1 MLAAVCTGFGR
12 PLALEEVVLDPPGP
26 GEIEVDV
33 AACAVCHSD
42 ILYADGAWGGTLP
55 AVYGHEAA
63 GVVRA
68 VGSGVTE
75 VRPGDHVVVTL
86 IRSCGHCPSCSQG
99 ALVTCETRFPLDERS
114 PLRRPGGE
122 PLVQGLRTAAFAERV
137 VVDQSQVVAIP
148 SSLPLE
154 AASLLACGVITGFGA
169 VANTAAVRP
178 GSSVVVIGAGG
189 VGLNAIQGA
198 AIAGAAKVIVLDMV
212 PGKLEAA
219 RRFGATHA
227 ILASDGAVAEEVRSL
242 TGGRGADYVLVAVG
256 ARPAFVQA
264 FDLVARSGAIVL
276 VGMPPDGVRVDFD
289 ICAVASANQ
298 RILGSKMGGAQ
309 IRRDIPRLVAL
320 YEQGRLKLDELISGR
335 FRLEQVNEAIASAR
349 SGEALRN
356 VIVFG

>member
-68 VGSGVTE
+68 VGSGVAE

-256 ARPAFVQA
+256 ARAGLRAGVRPRGTGRGRSCSSACRRTGCGWISTSAPWPAPTSGSWA
-264 FDLVARSGAIVL
+264 RRWAERRSGGTFRAWWRSTSR
-276 VGMPPDGVRVDFD
+276 G
-289 ICAVASANQ
+289 
-298 RILGSKMGGAQ
+298 GS
-309 IRRDIPRLVAL
+309 
-320 YEQGRLKLDELISGR
+320 SWT
-335 FRLEQVNEAIASAR
+335 S
-349 SGEALRN
+349 
-356 VIVFG
+356 